1 MTKYYEL
8 GEPNYTVP
16 PGETLRD
23 ELRAH
28 RLSVKKFAG
37 LTDISEET
45 VRGILCGHEAIT
57 PLIAEKFE
65 RVLELPT
72 AKVWMLFEDGYQEG
86 VRLGRHISSRAY
98 WREESRRRKAAGGV
112 AHSVHRQVAVAR

>member
-37 LTDISEET
+37 LSDIPEET

-57 PLIAEKFE
+57 PSIAEKMA
-65 RVLELPT
+65 RVLQWPS
-72 AKVWMLFEDGYQEG
+72 ADFWMRMENRYREG
-86 VRLGRHISSRAY
+86 VRKGRNIDSRAY